1 MEIMPIPDEQI
12 VDYLRTTAGRP
23 LKAKELAKGLGV
35 PNDDYTEFKA
45 RLAELEREGL
55 LYRARSQ
62 RYAAPERINLLVG
75 RLQTIRGG
83 AGFVIPEDG
92 EGESDLFIPGHA
104 MDSAVDGDRVVARVD
119 HRRRGER
126 REGSIVKV
134 LERARDSLVGVY
146 HPARNFGFVVPEDR
160 KLMRDIFIPP
170 GQEGGATEG
179 DVVVVRI
186 ADWGNHHLGP
196 SGEIDKILGPA
207 TAAGVDVL
215 AVIYGHGLPVEFPEE
230 VLAEAEAI
238 RERGLHPD
246 DLAGRQDL
254 RELLIMTIDPSDARD
269 HDDALSIRV
278 LENGLREV
286 GIHIADI
293 GFYVREG
300 SALDAEALRR
310 GTSTYLVDRVIP
322 MLPEALSA
330 DLGSLRPDEDRLA
343 LSLLITVDE
352 TGATREHRLVRSV
365 IRSRHRISY
374 DEAQAVIDGTGSINA
389 DADQAIREL
398 VGISRAL
405 RAQRASRGS
414 LDFDLPEA
422 RVVLNTKGEPT
433 DIQRV
438 LRLESHR
445 LIEDFMLLANET
457 IARDAV
463 RRKVPMIYRIHEPP
477 DTDRLEQ
484 LREFAATFGHRL
496 GQRGEPT
503 PKDLQRLLN
512 RVQGRPEENLVSTVV
527 LRSMKQARYS
537 PENQGHFG
545 LAARSYIHFTSPIR
559 RYPDLVAHRLAAAA
573 FIDGKQPP
581 PELSDEVLPTIAR
594 IASERERVAVD
605 AERDSIALKKVE
617 FMEQRI
623 GEAFDGT
630 ISGVTAF
637 GLFVLL
643 DDYFVEGLVHV
654 SWLTDDYYIYVEE
667 QFALIGE
674 RTRRRFQ
681 LGDRLRVQV
690 SGVSR
695 EERKID
701 FQLAEEPKRPER
713 RTGQRRKRPGH

>member
-1 MEIMPIPDEQI
+1 MPIPAETI
-12 VDYLRTTAGRP
+12 VEYLRTSAGRP

-35 PNDDYTEFKA
+35 ATQDYSEFKA
-45 RLAELEREGL
+45 RLAELERDGL

-83 AGFVIPEDG
+83 AGFVIPDEG
-92 EGESDLFIPGHA
+92 EGDLFIPSQA
-104 MDSAVDGDRVVARVD
+104 MDSAVDGDRVVARVE
-119 HRRRGER
+119 HQRRGQR
-126 REGSIVKV
+126 REGSIIKV
-134 LERARDSLVGVY
+134 LERAREMLVGIY
-146 HPARNFGFVVPEDR
+146 HPERNFGFVVPEDR
-160 KLMRDIFIPP
+160 KFNRNIFIPP
-170 GQEGGATEG
+170 GQEGGAAKG

-186 ADWGNHHLGP
+186 SHWGDHHLGP
-196 SGEIDKILGPA
+196 TGEIEKVLGPA

-215 AVIYGHGLPVEFPEE
+215 AVIYGHGLPVEFPAEA
-230 VLAEAEAI
+230 LAEADAI
-238 RERGLHPD
+238 QKRGLQAE
-246 DLAGRQDL
+246 DLEGRVDL
-254 RELLIMTIDPSDARD
+254 RDLLVMTIDPADARD
-269 HDDALSIRV
+269 HDDALSVQV
-278 LENGLREV
+278 LDDGLREV

-293 GFYVREG
+293 GFYVREE
-300 SALDAEALRR
+300 SELDREALRR
-310 GTSTYLVDRVIP
+310 GTSIYLVDRVIP
-322 MLPEALSA
+322 MLPEAISG
-330 DLGSLRPDEDRLA
+330 DLGSLRPGEDRLA
-343 LSLLITVDE
+343 LTLFVTLTEAGVVK
-352 TGATREHRLVRSV
+352 GQRLVRSV

-389 DADQAIREL
+389 ETDDAIREL
-398 VGISRAL
+398 VNISRAL
-405 RAQRASRGS
+405 RTTRVSRGS

-457 IARDAV
+457 IAREAV
-463 RRKVPMIYRIHEPP
+463 RKRIPMIFRIHERP

-484 LREFAATFGHRL
+484 LQEFAATFGHRL
-496 GQRGEPT
+496 GQRGEPG

-512 RVQGRPEENLVSTVV
+512 RVRGRPEENLVSTVV

-537 PENQGHFG
+537 PDNLGHFG
-545 LAARSYIHFTSPIR
+545 LAAKSYIHFTSPIR
-559 RYPDLVAHRLAAAA
+559 RYPDLVAHRLAARA
-573 FIDGKQPP
+573 FIDHERPDA
-581 PELSDEVLPTIAR
+581 ELSQDLLPTIAR

-605 AERDSIALKKVE
+605 AERDSVALKKVE
-617 FMEQRI
+617 FMEQRL
-623 GEAFDGT
+623 GEAFNGT

-643 DDYFVEGLVHV
+643 DEYFVEGLVHV
-654 SWLTDDYYIYVEE
+654 SWLTDDYYIFVEE

-690 SGVSR
+690 TGVSR

-701 FQLAEEPKRPER
+701 FQLIEEEEKPRRRGGRRRDRPA
-713 RTGQRRKRPGH
+713 H